1 MSHSLNITAPRSKN
15 CKAEMIAVTRPD
27 GDELAKVFNGFLSR
41 TEVRKLE
48 VGDKFPIMCEN
59 GDHYLVQIKSI
70 AQGVAKVHFV
80 GMTNEHFYEGP
91 LQNLYITDE
100 PRHLTRRIQKKQI
113 YHKEYT
119 TIRKTKQEEAAPP
132 VKKLSAFHANTRY
145 SDEFLSKPYK
155 TDHRKRRNPGDTV
168 TPPPS
173 PTTTRSKHSDFT
185 TSHNADSTR
194 PGSVSIAFKRNVPAA
209 AVAPGLNRTS
219 NNMIATKS
227 NVPAIDLLTRSTRS
241 TVGPTLSETK
251 ANRSSN
257 QSILNHSSTG
267 SSEKDTSPMT
277 FKSTSTGRNTR
288 NNPSTSSLASTPPKE
303 GLLESS
309 NNTRAARERA
319 SSTGS
324 AAATKEPDSSDR
336 ATRSKRT
343 YDIHSEMKAL
353 DNVLAESAQRRNNH
367 STVAEHEKDRKGKPG
382 RTNSTNDTEFEVSEV
397 PSNKR
402 RRTNS
407 TASEKSITAV
417 DNIANISGS
426 SITHDNKHQTAGTA
440 ISNSGSSE
448 SHSSATD
455 VITAPT
461 KAALSIDPI
470 TTSTKHHKGK
480 GKTTAKVR
488 PPIDYSIAT
497 PANGYPELQPGEIIL
512 SSRLSGCGKLRATYT
527 KRNKMTYLSY
537 IDVPPASTDSGV
549 PSANQASNRLK
560 ANDTFLI
567 TNGSNDADSYA
578 ERDIICLMSNDKHG
592 DGISISNNDQ
602 IPVSVVGA
610 ASGTAKT
617 TSSTVT
623 TATAAT
629 TTVTTAASSTTSS
642 SSTSICADAS
652 LSTLRVVPTIHVSSM
667 KYVPFHP
674 VHTNEDVT
682 SKDKST
688 ADTNMDTTAERSTS
702 KGADTMFDRRVG
714 KKEVVHNNEIE
725 NSHSDAQDKQPA
737 STNFSDNN
745 QSVSSR
751 SYPSGVNIIL
761 AELNNLSKLSASEL
775 KRRHIDPQAFNTLLS
790 AQIKLA
796 KVTKEMLGWED

>member
-1 MSHSLNITAPRSKN
+1 
-15 CKAEMIAVTRPD
+15 MIAVTRPD
-27 GDELAKVFNGFLSR
+27 GDELAKGFNGFLSR

-70 AQGVAKVHFV
+70 AHGVAKVHFV

-132 VKKLSAFHANTRY
+132 VKKMSAFHANTRY

-185 TSHNADSTR
+185 TSRNAENSTR
-194 PGSVSIAFKRNVPAA
+194 PGSISIAFKRNTPAVA
-209 AVAPGLNRTS
+209 VVVAPGYNRTS
-219 NNMIATKS
+219 NNSDATDS
-227 NVPAIDLLTRSTRS
+227 NVPAVPDLSTRPTRSTMGTS
-241 TVGPTLSETK
+241 LSEAK
-251 ANRSSN
+251 VRENGYRSMSNSNSNNSSN
-257 QSILNHSSTG
+257 EGNTL
-267 SSEKDTSPMT
+267 KDASKT
-277 FKSTSTGRNTR
+277 TSTERNTR
-288 NNPSTSSLASTPPKE
+288 NNPSTSSLASAPPKE
-303 GLLESS
+303 GLVESL
-309 NNTRAARERA
+309 NNARAARGRA
-319 SSTGS
+319 SSTDS
-324 AAATKEPDSSDR
+324 AAATKELDTSDR

-343 YDIHSEMKAL
+343 YDIHSKMRAL
-353 DNVLAESAQRRNNH
+353 DKMLAESVQRRNNR
-367 STVAEHEKDRKGKPG
+367 STVAEHEKDRKGEPG
-382 RTNSTNDTEFEVSEV
+382 RTNSTDDTDLEISEV
-397 PSNKR
+397 PPNKR

-407 TASEKSITAV
+407 TASEKSITAT
-417 DNIANISGS
+417 DNIPNISSS
-426 SITHDNKHQTAGTA
+426 SITHDNKHLTAGTA
-440 ISNSGSSE
+440 MIYSVSFE
-448 SHSSATD
+448 SHSSVTD
-455 VITAPT
+455 VITAPAPT
-461 KAALSIDPI
+461 KAVLSIDP
-470 TTSTKHHKGK
+470 TTKTTKHHTGK
-480 GKTTAKVR
+480 EKATAKVR

-497 PANGYPELQPGEIIL
+497 PANGYPVLQPGEVIL

-537 IDVPPASTDSGV
+537 IDVPPALTDSGV
-549 PSANQASNRLK
+549 PSANQASNRHK

-567 TNGSNDADSYA
+567 TNGCNDSDSYA
-578 ERDIICLMSNDKHG
+578 ERDIICLMNNDKHG
-592 DGISISNNDQ
+592 DGISISNDDQ
-602 IPVSVVGA
+602 IRVSVVET

-629 TTVTTAASSTTSS
+629 TTVTTAATS
-642 SSTSICADAS
+642 SSTSCSSSSGSICADVS
-652 LSTLRVVPTIHVSSM
+652 LPALRVVPTLHVSSM

-674 VHTNEDVT
+674 VLTNEYTMENVT
-682 SKDKST
+682 STDKST
-688 ADTNMDTTAERSTS
+688 ADTNKDTIAKGSTC
-702 KGADTMFDRRVG
+702 KGADAMFDRRVG

-725 NSHSDAQDKQPA
+725 NSVSGAEDKHLA
-737 STNFSDNN
+737 STNFRDNN
-745 QSVSSR
+745 QSVSTT

-761 AELNNLSKLSASEL
+761 AELNNLSKLTASEL
-775 KRRHIDPQAFNTLLS
+775 KKRHIDPQAFNTLLS
-790 AQIKLA
+790 AQTKLA